1 MKVSG
6 LYVKIHR
13 EHKKVLSKDHDQ
25 IFISESSLRLQYKD
39 GPHKRTLGT
48 TYGAVIIII
57 SGRGIDYS
65 LSQSYGNKIGET

>member
-25 IFISESSLRLQYKD
+25 IFISESSLRLHRKMD
-39 GPHKRTLGT
+39 RTREHLG
-48 TYGAVIIII
+48 
-57 SGRGIDYS
+57 RPME
-65 LSQSYGNKIGET
+65 LL